1 MDIKVYRF
9 INSHAMTQIIF
20 FIKYIFNN
28 INSNHEKYFHFTPNR
43 NPFVQHA
50 PIGIRLTSSPNEQMG
65 KL

>member
-20 FIKYIFNN
+20 LSKTF